1 MKTPTERD
9 SSEFLEFKRKK
20 LSIILDILSSEW
32 KSKTELN
39 FNFLHRL
46 VELKDDQDLVS
57 SHNYDEEALS
67 LINQFEDGLILD
79 CGAGLRNDYYDN
91 VVNFEIKPYPST
103 DVIGMGENLPFK
115 NNSFDAVLSLNVLEH
130 VKDPF
135 ACAKEISRVLKPGG
149 KLYCV
154 AAFMQPFHAYPS
166 HYFNMTPE
174 GMNLLFED
182 QLEIDLRKVLPS
194 GHPIFSLTWYLQS
207 WVRALPEKTAQE
219 FLDLTVRHLI
229 QNPIDLL
236 CESYVQELS
245 KEATQELAATTAIFA
260 TKAKCKPRQHKII
273 SIKENQGK
281 EESETLRL
289 LFHSKL
295 HTWCIDDVLKDENR
309 IIISG
314 WINIPRSEKRALQFY
329 CNGETSEIIE
339 LNLQRSDLRELFT
352 FWKSANIAGFKAVF
366 QSIQAE
372 EFCFSYN
379 TNNRYEKQGLTKI
392 YYPNLTEKNGFPEAI
407 DRQRVH
413 GHPGLTGFQIEG
425 FSAYKKIC
433 WILENELNLELN
445 KELSFLDWG
454 SGCGRMARYFVNSEI
469 SLTCADIDQRNLEWC
484 GANLGFKTILLSEE
498 TEGLLGVSRFDVVIG
513 ISVMSHLDQTYQI
526 KWLREL
532 AKSLKQGGYAIL
544 STHGVCSALRR
555 LDMDE
560 FSQFLGDGF
569 WDAGSNQSLADVDA
583 ENNSYKDTYTSLSF
597 IVSNWLQDFEL
608 VNIYEAIIGNHQD
621 LVILKKSEK

>member
-1 MKTPTERD
+1 MKTATERD
-9 SSEFLEFKRKK
+9 SPEFLKLKRKK
-20 LSIILDILSSEW
+20 LSIIFDTLSSEC

-46 VELKDDQDLVS
+46 VGLKDDPDLVS

-174 GMNLLFED
+174 GMTLLFED

-236 CESYVQELS
+236 NKNYVQELS

-260 TKAKCKPRQHKII
+260 TKAECEARQNDII
-273 SIKENQGK
+273 SIKENLGK
-281 EESETLRL
+281 EESENLRF

-295 HTWCIDDVLKDENR
+295 HTWCIDDVRKDEDR
-309 IIISG
+309 ITISG
-314 WINIPRSEKRALQFY
+314 WINLSRSEKEALCFY
-329 CNGETSEIIE
+329 CNGKTSESIE
-339 LNLQRSDLRELFT
+339 LNLQRSDLRELFP
-352 FWKSANIAGFKAVF
+352 FWKDANIAGFSAVF
-366 QSIQAE
+366 QNIQAE
-372 EFCFSYN
+372 EFSFAYN
-379 TNNRYEKQGLTKI
+379 TCNRYEKYGLTKI
-392 YYPNLTEKNGFPEAI
+392 YFPNLLEKIGFPEAI

-413 GHPGLTGFQIEG
+413 GHPGLIGFQIEG

-433 WILENELNLELN
+433 WILENEFNLELN
-445 KELSFLDWG
+445 KDLSLLDWG

-484 GANLGFKTILLSEE
+484 ESNLGFKTILLSEE
-498 TEGLLGVSRFDVVIG
+498 TEGLLGVNRFDVVIG
-513 ISVMSHLDQTYQI
+513 ISVLSHLDQAYQI
-526 KWLREL
+526 KWLFEL
-532 AKSLKQGGYAIL
+532 AKSLKPNGCAIL

-555 LDMDE
+555 LSNGE

-569 WDAGSNQSLADVDA
+569 WDAGPNQSLADVDA
-583 ENNSYKDTYTSLSF
+583 QNNSYKDTYTSLNF

-608 VNIYEAIIGNHQD
+608 VKVYEAVIGNHQD
-621 LVILKKSEK
+621 LVILKKR